1 MKTIMKRILF
11 ITLFLALL
19 STAIPILGQT
29 VGERKVRFGAILDGD
44 TIPYYHLK
52 EVSILE
58 SGSLL
63 TQQEIRKN
71 QKLIRNVKKM
81 LPYAKIGKQRLDVLE
96 RQVASLPKK
105 QRKEAIK
112 AAEKQL
118 LADYSDELKDC
129 TISQGKVLLK
139 LIDRETG
146 RTSYVL
152 VNELRGKLRAG
163 VYQTFARLFGYNLKA
178 TYDPKNNKEDNLIER
193 IVLSV
198 ERGKL

>member
-1 MKTIMKRILF
+1 MKDIAQALGVSVATVSRALNDSPRI
-11 ITLFLALL
+11 
-19 STAIPILGQT
+19 ST
-29 VGERKVRFGAILDGD
+29 E
-44 TIPYYHLK
+44 
-52 EVSILE
+52 
-58 SGSLL
+58 
-63 TQQEIRKN
+63 
-71 QKLIRNVKKM
+71 
-81 LPYAKIGKQRLDVLE
+81 
-96 RQVASLPKK
+96 
-105 QRKEAIK
+105 RKEAIK
-112 AAEKQL
+112 AAEKTL

-178 TYDPKNNKEDNLIER
+178 SYDPKHNKEDNLIER